1 MAKDLVVPTL
11 GESVTEATVS
21 KWLKQVGDSV
31 KADEPVVELE
41 TDKVSVSVPSPE
53 TGVLSEIKIQAGKTV
68 NVGTVLGSIGA
79 GSAAVVKK
87 EVVKTTEPLKPKIV
101 EAPIN
106 KKEILSPAVKRIVEE
121 KRIDISTISGSGRD
135 GRILK
140 GDLLESMGLPSAP
153 SSARLTKGDEER
165 VKMTRLRSTIAKRL
179 KEAQNNAAML
189 TTFNEIDMSRIIE
202 MRAEYKDGFQKR
214 YGVKLGFMSFFVRSC
229 VEALKAFPIINAE
242 IQQDEIVYKNYYNI
256 GVAVGTEKGLVV
268 PVVRDADELSF
279 ADIEKQIIA
288 LGEKAKTGQLSIEEL
303 QGGTFTI
310 TNGGIY
316 GSMLSTPILNPPQ
329 SGVLGMHNI
338 VQRAVVVEGKVE
350 LARELLSRPHRLD
363 GVVVHGEK
371 RGREIGYPTANLGK
385 IEGQTIPAD
394 GVYAGWLTVGINFW
408 PAAISIGTN
417 PTFEGER
424 GRQVEAYALDQEG
437 LDLYDKNASIEFGWY
452 LRPTLKFE
460 SLEELLV
467 QMKKDCD
474 QARELTEK

>member
-1 MAKDLVVPTL
+1 MAKDLLVPTL

-21 KWLKQVGDSV
+21 KWLKEVGDSV

-53 TGVLSEIKIQAGKTV
+53 TGILSEIKIQAGTTV

-79 GSAAVVKK
+79 GSAGAIKK
-87 EVVKTTEPLKPKIV
+87 ETVKVSQPVKPKIV
-101 EAPIN
+101 EAPIS

-140 GDLLESMGLPSAP
+140 GDLLESMGLPSSP

-165 VKMTRLRSTIAKRL
+165 VKMTRLRLTIAKRL
-179 KEAQNNAAML
+179 KEAQDNAAML

-202 MRAEYKDGFQKR
+202 MRAEYKEGFQKR

-338 VQRAVVVEGKVE
+338 VQRAVVVDGKVE
-350 LARELLSRPHRLD
+350 VRPIMYLALSYDHRIID
-363 GVVVHGEK
+363 GKDAVSFLVRVKEYLEDS
-371 RGREIGYPTANLGK
+371 RRLFLNL
-385 IEGQTIPAD
+385 
-394 GVYAGWLTVGINFW
+394 
-408 PAAISIGTN
+408 
-417 PTFEGER
+417 
-424 GRQVEAYALDQEG
+424 
-437 LDLYDKNASIEFGWY
+437 
-452 LRPTLKFE
+452 
-460 SLEELLV
+460 
-467 QMKKDCD
+467 
-474 QARELTEK
+474 